1 MATVSKSTLSP
12 SVQERSLI
20 LWFDEVGIADIP
32 LVGGKNASLGEMIQ
46 QLTPKGINV
55 PTGFATTA
63 YAYRHFIQSA
73 GLEAKL
79 RKLFADL
86 DVEDVK
92 NLRERG
98 KKARSLLIHTP
109 FSVELREAIAT
120 AYQNLCER
128 YHTETDVAV
137 RSSATAEDLPD
148 ASFAGQQE
156 TYLNVVGVEGVLAAC
171 HKCFASIF
179 TDRAISYRHTKGF
192 DHFSI
197 ALAVGV
203 QKMVRSDLAT
213 SGVMFSIDTE
223 TGFKDAALIT
233 AAYGLGENVVQG
245 SVNPDEYY
253 VFKPTLK
260 AGFRPIIDKK
270 LGSKELKMIYDDG
283 SKFTKNVSV
292 SPTDRGKFALSDEEI
307 LQLGNWACLIEDHY
321 SQVHGISTPMD
332 IEWAKDGI
340 TNQLFIV
347 QARPETVQ
355 SQKTGNVLRSY
366 RLVLINREWG
376 IGNGEKSSQSSLP
389 DSQSPIPLVTG
400 SAIGEAISQGK
411 ARLIL
416 DVQKLDQFQ
425 VGEVLVTERTDPDW
439 EPIMKRASAIVT
451 NSGGRT
457 CFDGKTKVL
466 TNKGF
471 MTLRQIYEQGYEGL
485 LTLSLN
491 TQTNKIEWQPILDSM
506 KRQSKM
512 ISVSV
517 SQTARV
523 TDNCLHLTP
532 DHKMINIR
540 GGEYLKTEIQDML
553 AAKDLVVVA
562 ENIPQLDVPQKEN
575 IKMAYFLGGMI
586 TNGSI
591 YKRRTHGEVQ
601 FIQKDTLPKQQFIGA
616 IYKGADTLYNKSF
629 VAYEKNI
636 YSEYIRGQLVVGEAT
651 GYRLSSKEIAH
662 KLHDKEQNIVS
673 ILLNNSVEFTYN
685 FLAGVIDGDGCYFNN
700 RINIYVSEELLLQAV
715 IVACLKIGTVPQV
728 TRNRGIYNVQ
738 LVEKLAEILQFT
750 NRVKGKVSDRVIQTR
765 FFATKQLF
773 DENAIGQIKF
783 RRDNNFLISDK
794 QLHKIGKFNRLIA
807 GDIRMQQVVAVD
819 KEIHDDDVFNITVA
833 EHHNYVV
840 FTSKYTP
847 VIVCNCHAAIIARE
861 LGVPAIVGC
870 GNATEVLK
878 PGQEVTISCA
888 EGEEGKVYAG
898 LLPFEVEEVPLEN
911 LPRTHT
917 QILMNVG
924 NPQEALSL
932 SAIPNDGV
940 GLARTEFII
949 ANQIQIHPMALIH
962 YELLKDEFVKAK
974 IAEITSLYED
984 KPQYFVDKLAQG
996 IGRIAAAFYPKPV
1009 IVRTSDFKS
1018 NEYANL
1024 LGGRQFE
1031 PHEEN
1036 PMLGWRGA
1044 ARYYDEGYREAFALE
1059 CHALKRVRE
1068 DMGLTNVI
1076 PMIPFCRTPDEGR
1089 LVLAEMAKNG
1099 LKQGVN
1105 GLQVYVMCELPSN
1118 VILAE
1123 EFAEVFDGFSIGSND
1138 LTQLTLGIDRDS
1150 ALVARLFDERSP
1162 AVKRMVKMAIEAA
1175 KKCDRKIGICG
1186 QAPSDYPE
1194 FAQFLVEQGIDSI
1207 SLNPDSVLKTMLEV
1221 AKVEGTNS

>member
-1 MATVSKSTLSP
+1 MTTVSKSTLSP
-12 SVQERSLI
+12 SAQERSLI

-63 YAYRHFIQSA
+63 YAYRHFIKSA

-109 FSVELREAIAT
+109 FPVELREAIAT
-120 AYQNLCER
+120 AYHNLCEQ
-128 YHTETDVAV
+128 YNAETDVAV

-156 TYLNVVGVEGVLAAC
+156 TYLNVVGAEGVLAAC

-192 DHFSI
+192 DHFSV

-292 SPTDRGKFALSDEEI
+292 PAGERAKFALSDEEI
-307 LQLGNWACLIEDHY
+307 LQLGTWACLIEDHY
-321 SQVHGISTPMD
+321 SQVHGIFTPMD

-366 RLVLINREWG
+366 RLVLGNKEWG
-376 IGNGEKSSQSSLP
+376 IGNGEKSSQFP
-389 DSQSPIPLVTG
+389 TPLVTG

-411 ARLIL
+411 VRLIL
-416 DVQKLDQFQ
+416 DVQKLEQFQ
-425 VGEVLVTERTDPDW
+425 PGEVLVTERTDPDW

-457 CFDGKTKVL
+457 C
-466 TNKGF
+466 
-471 MTLRQIYEQGYEGL
+471 
-485 LTLSLN
+485 
-491 TQTNKIEWQPILDSM
+491 
-506 KRQSKM
+506 
-512 ISVSV
+512 
-517 SQTARV
+517 
-523 TDNCLHLTP
+523 
-532 DHKMINIR
+532 
-540 GGEYLKTEIQDML
+540 
-553 AAKDLVVVA
+553 
-562 ENIPQLDVPQKEN
+562 
-575 IKMAYFLGGMI
+575 
-586 TNGSI
+586 
-591 YKRRTHGEVQ
+591 
-601 FIQKDTLPKQQFIGA
+601 
-616 IYKGADTLYNKSF
+616 
-629 VAYEKNI
+629 
-636 YSEYIRGQLVVGEAT
+636 
-651 GYRLSSKEIAH
+651 
-662 KLHDKEQNIVS
+662 
-673 ILLNNSVEFTYN
+673 
-685 FLAGVIDGDGCYFNN
+685 
-700 RINIYVSEELLLQAV
+700 
-715 IVACLKIGTVPQV
+715 
-728 TRNRGIYNVQ
+728 
-738 LVEKLAEILQFT
+738 
-750 NRVKGKVSDRVIQTR
+750 
-765 FFATKQLF
+765 
-773 DENAIGQIKF
+773 
-783 RRDNNFLISDK
+783 
-794 QLHKIGKFNRLIA
+794 
-807 GDIRMQQVVAVD
+807 
-819 KEIHDDDVFNITVA
+819 
-833 EHHNYVV
+833 
-840 FTSKYTP
+840 
-847 VIVCNCHAAIIARE
+847 HAAIIARE

-870 GNATEVLK
+870 GNATKILK

-888 EGEEGKVYAG
+888 EGQEGKVYAG

-962 YELLKDEFVKAK
+962 YELLKDEFVKVK
-974 IAEITSLYED
+974 IADITSLYED
-984 KPQYFVDKLAQG
+984 KSQYFVDKLAQG

-1009 IVRTSDFKS
+1009 IVRMSDFKS

-1105 GLQVYVMCELPSN
+1105 DLQVYVMCELPSN

-1162 AVKRMVKMAIEAA
+1162 AVKRMVKMVIETA

>member
-1 MATVSKSTLSP
+1 MTTVSKSTLSI
-12 SVQERSLI
+12 SAQERSLI
-20 LWFDEVGIADIP
+20 LWFDEIGIADIP
-32 LVGGKNASLGEMIQ
+32 VVGGKNASLGEMIQ

-86 DVEDVK
+86 NVEDVK

-109 FSVELREAIAT
+109 FPVELREAIAT
-120 AYQNLCER
+120 AYHSLCER
-128 YHTETDVAV
+128 YHADTDVAV

-171 HKCFASIF
+171 HKCFASLF
-179 TDRAISYRHTKGF
+179 TDRAISYRHAKGF

-292 SPTDRGKFALSDEEI
+292 SPSERGKFALSDEEI
-307 LQLGNWACLIEDHY
+307 LQLASWACLIEDHY
-321 SQVHGISTPMD
+321 SQVHGIFTPMD

-366 RLVLINREWG
+366 RLVLGNREWG
-376 IGNGEKSSQSSLP
+376 IGNGENSHSSLS

-400 SAIGEAISQGK
+400 RAIGEAISQGK

-416 DVQKLDQFQ
+416 DVQKLEQFQ

-457 CFDGKTKVL
+457 C
-466 TNKGF
+466 
-471 MTLRQIYEQGYEGL
+471 
-485 LTLSLN
+485 
-491 TQTNKIEWQPILDSM
+491 
-506 KRQSKM
+506 
-512 ISVSV
+512 
-517 SQTARV
+517 
-523 TDNCLHLTP
+523 
-532 DHKMINIR
+532 
-540 GGEYLKTEIQDML
+540 
-553 AAKDLVVVA
+553 
-562 ENIPQLDVPQKEN
+562 
-575 IKMAYFLGGMI
+575 
-586 TNGSI
+586 
-591 YKRRTHGEVQ
+591 
-601 FIQKDTLPKQQFIGA
+601 
-616 IYKGADTLYNKSF
+616 
-629 VAYEKNI
+629 
-636 YSEYIRGQLVVGEAT
+636 
-651 GYRLSSKEIAH
+651 
-662 KLHDKEQNIVS
+662 
-673 ILLNNSVEFTYN
+673 
-685 FLAGVIDGDGCYFNN
+685 
-700 RINIYVSEELLLQAV
+700 
-715 IVACLKIGTVPQV
+715 
-728 TRNRGIYNVQ
+728 
-738 LVEKLAEILQFT
+738 
-750 NRVKGKVSDRVIQTR
+750 
-765 FFATKQLF
+765 
-773 DENAIGQIKF
+773 
-783 RRDNNFLISDK
+783 
-794 QLHKIGKFNRLIA
+794 
-807 GDIRMQQVVAVD
+807 
-819 KEIHDDDVFNITVA
+819 
-833 EHHNYVV
+833 
-840 FTSKYTP
+840 
-847 VIVCNCHAAIIARE
+847 HAAIIARE

-870 GNATEVLK
+870 GNATDILK

-888 EGEEGKVYAG
+888 EGEEGKVYPG
-898 LLPFEVEEVPLEN
+898 LLPFEVKEVPLEN
-911 LPRTHT
+911 LPRTRT
-917 QILMNVG
+917 KILMNVG

-962 YELLKDEFVKAK
+962 YDSLKDEFVKAK
-974 IAEITSLYED
+974 IADITVLYND

-996 IGRIAAAFYPKPV
+996 IGRIAAAFYPKSV

-1068 DMGLTNVI
+1068 EMGLTNVI

-1162 AVKRMVKMAIEAA
+1162 AVKRMVKMVIETA

-1221 AKVEGTNS
+1221 AKVEGSNS